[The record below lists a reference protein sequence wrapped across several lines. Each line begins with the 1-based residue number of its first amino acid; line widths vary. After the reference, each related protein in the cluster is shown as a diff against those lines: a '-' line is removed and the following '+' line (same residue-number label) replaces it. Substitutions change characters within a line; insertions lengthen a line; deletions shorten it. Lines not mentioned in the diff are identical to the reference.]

1 MPAGFSGRPR
11 FLASVMSA
19 PEALTALAAGAE
31 IIDGKNPAEGALG
44 ALPHATVRAIVEA
57 VGHTVPVSATIG
69 DLPANPDVLCDAAI
83 AMAATGIDLVKI
95 GFFDGGDAK
104 ASIAALG
111 RLDLGQARLVGLLLA
126 DRNPDL
132 NLVAAMADAGFAGVM
147 LDTATKDGRALPD
160 VMSHRRNLPLCRCRP
175 RGRPLRRPRWRAPS
189 GAHPHHRRVDPGRH
203 GLPRRVVFWQAQ
215 GRIDRRGGRARRRTR
230 TVRNLHTGPPSV
242 GNTLTWPD
250 GPSRQSRG
258 HTMTDRRKGAATMHS
273 APAPLA
279 HTDDKI
285 FVKDYIKD
293 ANIGIYAEEKGV
305 TQQIRLTVDAFLAPG
320 IVSTVDEMV
329 EVPSYTDIID
339 AIDHLIGRGHINLV
353 ETLAEELA
361 TMLLRDN
368 RIGGVRVLVEKL
380 ERGPVR
386 GVEIYRTRSA

>member
-1 MPAGFSGRPR
+1 
-11 FLASVMSA
+11 
-19 PEALTALAAGAE
+19 
-31 IIDGKNPAEGALG
+31 
-44 ALPHATVRAIVEA
+44 
-57 VGHTVPVSATIG
+57 
-69 DLPANPDVLCDAAI
+69 
-83 AMAATGIDLVKI
+83 
-95 GFFDGGDAK
+95 
-104 ASIAALG
+104 
-111 RLDLGQARLVGLLLA
+111 
-126 DRNPDL
+126 
-132 NLVAAMADAGFAGVM
+132 
-147 LDTATKDGRALPD
+147 
-160 VMSHRRNLPLCRCRP
+160 
-175 RGRPLRRPRWRAPS
+175 
-189 GAHPHHRRVDPGRH
+189 
-203 GLPRRVVFWQAQ
+203 
-215 GRIDRRGGRARRRTR
+215 
-230 TVRNLHTGPPSV
+230 
-242 GNTLTWPD
+242 
-250 GPSRQSRG
+250 
-258 HTMTDRRKGAATMHS
+258 MTDRRKGAATMDS
-273 APAPLA
+273 APRPLA

-386 GVEIYRTRSA
+386 GVEIYRTRNA